1 MVKLY
6 RNLCAALLLSLP
18 LFSNADVYT
27 YTDENGVVHVTNKP
41 PTDKNATVIKTKEK
55 TTTKAEEFPQPMPNG
70 LGNGIASGS
79 LPGALPAAAAPYDPI
94 LREASI
100 SLGVPLALLR
110 AVCHSESGFNPY
122 AVSSAGAQ
130 GLMQLMPYVS
140 TQFGVLDPF
149 DPRDNIFGGA
159 RLLKWLLDRFG
170 GDLVLTIAS
179 YHAGA
184 GAVEKAGG
192 IPPIESTRVYLVMV
206 LTRYY
211 KYKNLP

>member
-1 MVKLY
+1 MLKQRSLRSFFVA
-6 RNLCAALLLSLP
+6 LCLSIPML
-18 LFSNADVYT
+18 SSADVYT
-27 YTDENGVVHVTNKP
+27 YTDENGVVHVSNKP
-41 PTDKNATVIKTKEK
+41 PKDKNATIIKSKETSK
-55 TTTKAEEFPQPMPNG
+55 QEAPQPMSNG
-70 LGNGIASGS
+70 LGNGVASGA

-130 GLMQLMPYVS
+130 GLMQLMPVVS
-140 TQFGVLDPF
+140 TQFGVLDPY

-159 RLLKWLLDRFG
+159 RLLKWLLERFG

-206 LTRYY
+206 LSRYY

>member
-1 MVKLY
+1 MHNQRALY
-6 RNLCAALLLSLP
+6 GFLLAMSLSVPML
-18 LFSNADVYT
+18 SSADVYT
-27 YTDENGVVHVTNKP
+27 YTDENGVVHVSNKP
-41 PTDKNATVIKTKEK
+41 PKDKNATIIKSKEAPK
-55 TTTKAEEFPQPMPNG
+55 EVAPQPMSNG

-130 GLMQLMPYVS
+130 GLMQLMPFVS
-140 TQFGVLDPF
+140 TQFGVLDPY

-206 LTRYY
+206 LSRYY